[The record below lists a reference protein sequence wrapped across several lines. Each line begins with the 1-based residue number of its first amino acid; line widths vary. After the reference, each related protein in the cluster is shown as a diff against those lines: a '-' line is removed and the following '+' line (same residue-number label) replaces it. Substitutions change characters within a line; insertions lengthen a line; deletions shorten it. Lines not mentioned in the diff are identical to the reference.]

1 MNKSD
6 KLEQMKQRF
15 EMNEEIYDELTETI
29 GKKLISLRN
38 SYGLT
43 QQEVA
48 DIIGIS
54 RSALSYYEKAE
65 RTIDIEVLFKLA
77 NLYNVSID
85 YLVGMKET
93 PSTEYDYE
101 EMSHYKSIGF
111 TQKALEKLSGNNEAV
126 ELICDLV
133 THKDFQELENLT
145 HHSEFTRY
153 ESINADF
160 RTFLT
165 SKLLYS
171 MMSDIYEKWYI
182 DNDERIQK
190 LSPEEKKKLMNS
202 VNEYIREKKD
212 LDSYYENGLENIDY
226 DTFDDKDRL
235 VDLLYKKLLPF
246 LH

>member
-85 YLVGMKET
+85 YLVGMKK
-93 PSTEYDYE
+93 PLPQN
-101 EMSHYKSIGF
+101 MI
-111 TQKALEKLSGNNEAV
+111 
-126 ELICDLV
+126 
-133 THKDFQELENLT
+133 
-145 HHSEFTRY
+145 
-153 ESINADF
+153 
-160 RTFLT
+160 
-165 SKLLYS
+165 
-171 MMSDIYEKWYI
+171 M
-182 DNDERIQK
+182 
-190 LSPEEKKKLMNS
+190 KK
-202 VNEYIREKKD
+202 
-212 LDSYYENGLENIDY
+212 
-226 DTFDDKDRL
+226 
-235 VDLLYKKLLPF
+235 
-246 LH
+246 

>member
-93 PSTEYDYE
+93 SSTEYDYE
-101 EMSHYKSIGF
+101 EMNHYKNIGF
-111 TQKALEKLSGNNEAV
+111 TQEALRKLSGDCETV
-126 ELICDLV
+126 EFICDLV
-133 THKDFQELENLT
+133 THKDFPELEALT
-145 HHSEFTRY
+145 HHTRFTRY

-160 RTFLT
+160 RSFLT

-171 MMSDIYEKWYI
+171 IMSDIYEKWYI
-182 DNDERIQK
+182 DNDERIPR
-190 LSPEEKKKLMNS
+190 LSPEEKKKLMDS
-202 VNEYIREKKD
+202 VNEYIREKKV

-226 DTFDDKDRL
+226 DTFDDKDRQ